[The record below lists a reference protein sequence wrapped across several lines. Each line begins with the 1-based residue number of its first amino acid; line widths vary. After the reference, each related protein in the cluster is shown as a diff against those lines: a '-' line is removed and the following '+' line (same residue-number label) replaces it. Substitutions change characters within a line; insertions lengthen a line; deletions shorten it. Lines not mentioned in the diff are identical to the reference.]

1 MTAKSKINVAI
12 SEGNAKKLDRL
23 CIEQGAQKGV
33 VVDEAL
39 TLLFL
44 PPLERPDTIILQQI
58 RRIEGKIDRLD
69 ASWAFQADLF
79 VEYLFAWLK
88 QSPGPHPLRSPTDD
102 ARAGAELEALM
113 KRVADRSNPFIWS

>member
-1 MTAKSKINVAI
+1 MTAKTSIQILI
-12 SEGNAKKLDRL
+12 SETNAKKLERL
-23 CIEQGAQKGV
+23 CIEQGARKGV

-44 PPLERPDTIILQQI
+44 PPLERPEAVLLQQVK
-58 RRIEGKIDRLD
+58 RVEKKLDHLD
-69 ASWAFQADLF
+69 ASMAFQADLF
-79 VEYLFAWLK
+79 VEFLFAWLK

-102 ARAGAELEALM
+102 ARAGADLEALM